1 MTVVNYGIFI
11 KLLTKAMPLDATSK
25 ARIYKL
31 YRIAVEHACDLEAT
45 VAPFT
50 YFSTNVLPW
59 AWDEQAV

>member
-31 YRIAVEHACDLEAT
+31 TIEAYEQTCYAV
-45 VAPFT
+45 
-50 YFSTNVLPW
+50 
-59 AWDEQAV
+59 Q